1 MGSAQVQGKLWGPG
15 ARDWAELNDLPRAFR
30 TADLWLIHAADCC
43 SRYSSWTCCG
53 VRY

>member
-1 MGSAQVQGKLWGPG
+1 MSYLILRMTG
-15 ARDWAELNDLPRAFR
+15 AILVWPAWRMSDLPRAFR

-43 SRYSSWTCCG
+43 SRYSLWTCCG